1 MPMQRSGG
9 GVVLEGSAGALSVS
23 CENKRVFFEMRR
35 FADEMTRMPTSC
47 FVEQPG
53 DSLSSEHEFCLEDNV
68 QVLPQHATSVA
79 KQVDPA
85 SDDSSDKTPSNT
97 VNTTNAVLSHP
108 EEVGSSPTAAITP
121 SPRISSSSIDSVT
134 EASDPDHPMSE
145 EPVEVNQ
152 ETKTATTNE
161 SETESES
168 QTPMGLLLWAATALK
183 PEPEPLNEGQQC
195 DQAPLYHNNEFVSLS
210 SPKRPD
216 AQEAT
221 QRQDYDEMSNHK
233 VYVGGFE
240 RRSITPQQQ
249 LSYPPPLETTIINGT
264 QYFLSEYDTGFASSS
279 ELGSSSISVPYRDAM
294 LCPSGASLTSKLNN
308 TNRKGKKRQRMS
320 RCGQCHTCTLQ
331 DCGEC
336 SHCRDM
342 PKFGGPGKMKQCC
355 SRRGKCL
362 RNNAISQQMS
372 TYTDGPLVLSLDGT
386 PIIDEEANNT
396 LLVPKKQGGPGG
408 RKRSLTNGSPRNHKV
423 VADCST
429 SSSTDS
435 SKPKKHTHNSSE
447 SESDIVDMSNSSPF
461 LENNQKENIHSETN
475 GRR

>member
-1 MPMQRSGG
+1 MPMQRPGGG
-9 GVVLEGSAGALSVS
+9 GVAIEGSAGALSVS

-85 SDDSSDKTPSNT
+85 SDDNGSDKTPSNT
-97 VNTTNAVLSHP
+97 VKTTNAVLSHP
-108 EEVGSSPTAAITP
+108 EEVGSTTAAITP

-134 EASDPDHPMSE
+134 EASDPGHPMSE
-145 EPVEVNQ
+145 EPEVNQ
-152 ETKTATTNE
+152 ETKTATNE

-183 PEPEPLNEGQQC
+183 PEPEPLNEDQCC

-210 SPKRPD
+210 SPNRPD
-216 AQEAT
+216 AEQAT

-264 QYFLSEYDTGFASSS
+264 QYFLSEYDTGKYV
-279 ELGSSSISVPYRDAM
+279 GD
-294 LCPSGASLTSKLNN
+294 
-308 TNRKGKKRQRMS
+308 
-320 RCGQCHTCTLQ
+320 
-331 DCGEC
+331 
-336 SHCRDM
+336 
-342 PKFGGPGKMKQCC
+342 
-355 SRRGKCL
+355 
-362 RNNAISQQMS
+362 
-372 TYTDGPLVLSLDGT
+372 
-386 PIIDEEANNT
+386 
-396 LLVPKKQGGPGG
+396 
-408 RKRSLTNGSPRNHKV
+408 
-423 VADCST
+423 
-429 SSSTDS
+429 
-435 SKPKKHTHNSSE
+435 
-447 SESDIVDMSNSSPF
+447 
-461 LENNQKENIHSETN
+461 
-475 GRR
+475 